1 MTISVTIR
9 GRNRL
14 LLGAA
19 IVLTPC
25 AMAAPANAQ
34 SASVTP
40 APHHVKSHH
49 RTSSSRTSTR
59 APAKAPVRAP
69 QAVADAP
76 AAPGPNGPIHA
87 LPASARTSR
96 AEAALRQTTAAGE
109 STSVR
114 AGKPEEL
121 IVVGSALSTANN
133 TSANPVQ
140 IVTAKQIQQTG
151 ATTLNDYL
159 SRLPSIGASGTANSN
174 TNGGNGASCVDLR
187 NLGQNRVLVLI
198 DGKRTTPNGNNNCID
213 LNTIP
218 VQMIRSVEIL
228 RDGGSELYGADAVS
242 GVINIKL
249 RHDLDTGSITM
260 RGGITGHGD
269 NRTGMISAMKGWN
282 FDHGKGNLTLGGS
295 YMTQGGVKQRDR
307 SWSRTSLGAAGNYP
321 TNSNLQVGSIITPG
335 GTYFGE
341 DSGNAYVG
349 NLDNGSLSPYSKSKR
364 YNYAQNQWLIN
375 ALQDSTLTGDLH
387 YEINRHFDVYSNVLY
402 AHRTSKTQLAPEPA
416 TGSVPP
422 SPLPNSIILP
432 SGYPGN
438 GTGEDLQLYRRL
450 NEFGPRTNNNSSDTV
465 TGMFGV
471 RGDIVQD
478 WKYDL
483 SYTYGV
489 SQVTN
494 ELQGVGDYS
503 KLLQEWGLEPYADP
517 NDPNGALVY
526 NPNSCAGSPGC
537 VQSNA
542 FTRLSPG
549 AVQYANYTTYQH
561 TMYQLRDL
569 NLRIHNNH
577 LFHMPWQGGGDFGI
591 ALGMEHRGEQLSNN
605 PDPLVVSGYSLTNTV
620 EPTSGGFNVTEGY
633 LQGHAQ
639 LLKDVPFAKDLSIDG
654 QGRISEYNTFGQA
667 KNWKAGIDWAPTRDI
682 RFRGTLG
689 TSLRQPNVYELY
701 GGVGLS
707 YNAASD
713 PCAGAASP
721 NVIANCMKAGIANPQ
736 SFTSANS
743 GQVPTLQG
751 GNSALRP
758 ETGRT
763 YTFGTVITPR
773 WIPGLAASV
782 TYWHYTVGGLIN
794 SLPTQYILN
803 QCYEGGVQA
812 YCNDINRLPN
822 GQINTVSALDQ
833 NLGDLL
839 TSGID
844 FDLNYRWR
852 ITRHDSFIVDN
863 NFQQLVKYK
872 QQQQPGGAYLNQT
885 GALFYQSGIGQ
896 PRVRDYATL
905 TWQHNAF
912 RISYMFQYIGGMN
925 WNDGSAF
932 LSEENPAANARIRTP
947 AIIQQDISLG
957 YTWKRWSFE
966 GGVQNIAGKNPPFV
980 LNAASNS
987 ADNTYS
993 GLYLGR
999 YVFLQAGLSF

>member
-1 MTISVTIR
+1 MKIVNLQRR
-9 GRNRL
+9 GRL

-19 IVLTPC
+19 IILSPVVTNV
-25 AMAAPANAQ
+25 AAHAQ
-34 SASVTP
+34 TAAATT
-40 APHHVKSHH
+40 HH
-49 RTSSSRTSTR
+49 RKAARHSTAR
-59 APAKAPVRAP
+59 KTTARPVNGP
-69 QAVADAP
+69 QLGAQTAP
-76 AAPGPNGPIHA
+76 AATMVPTRSQNA
-87 LPASARTSR
+87 LRNVAPASAVSFS
-96 AEAALRQTTAAGE
+96 QG
-109 STSVR
+109 
-114 AGKPEEL
+114 GKSEEL
-121 IVVGSALSTANN
+121 IVVGSALTTANN

-140 IVTAKQIQQTG
+140 IVTSKQIQQTG
-151 ATTLNDYL
+151 ATNLNDFL
-159 SRLPSIGASGTANSN
+159 SRLPSIGASGTSNSN

-187 NLGQNRVLVLI
+187 NLGQNRVLVLV
-198 DGKRTTPNGNNNCID
+198 DGKRTTPNGNSNCID

-218 VQMIRSVEIL
+218 VQMVQSIEIL
-228 RDGGSELYGADAVS
+228 KDGGSELYGADAVS
-242 GVINIKL
+242 GVLNIKL
-249 RHDLDTGSITM
+249 RHDLNTGSVTI

-282 FDHGKGNLTLGGS
+282 FDHDKGNLTLGGS
-295 YMTQGGVKQRDR
+295 YMTQGGVTQRDR
-307 SWSRTSLGAAGNYP
+307 SWSRVPLGAVGAYP

-335 GTYFGE
+335 GTYFGSE
-341 DSGNAYVG
+341 NTYVG

-364 YNYAQNQWLIN
+364 YNYAQNQWLVN
-375 ALQDSTLTGDLH
+375 ALQDSTLSGDLH
-387 YEINRHFDVYSNVLY
+387 YEFNRHFDVYSNVLY

-416 TGSVPP
+416 IGSVPP
-422 SPLPNSIILP
+422 SPLPNGIILP

-438 GTGEDLQLYRRL
+438 TAGEDLQLYRRL
-450 NEFGPRTNNNSSDTV
+450 NEFGPRTNNNANDTV
-465 TGMFGV
+465 TGMVGM
-471 RGDIVQD
+471 RGDIVHD

-483 SYTYGV
+483 SYTYGA

-577 LFHMPWQGGGDFGI
+577 LVHMPWKGGGDFGV

-633 LQGHAQ
+633 IQGHAQ
-639 LLKDVPFAKDLSIDG
+639 LLKDVAFAKDLSIDG
-654 QGRISEYNTFGQA
+654 QGRYSSYNTFGGA

-682 RFRGTLG
+682 RFRGTIG
-689 TSLRQPNVYELY
+689 TSFRQPNVYELY

-707 YNAASD
+707 YVSASD
-713 PCAGAASP
+713 PCAGATSP
-721 NVIANCMKAGIANPQ
+721 GLIANCIKGGVANPQ
-736 SFTSANS
+736 NFNSANS

-751 GNSALRP
+751 GNVALRP

-763 YTFGTVITPR
+763 YTFGTVLTPR

-782 TYWHYTVGGLIN
+782 TYWHYTIGGLIN

-803 QCYEGGVQA
+803 QCYEGGVQS
-812 YCNDINRLPN
+812 YCNSIDRLSN

-852 ITRHDSFIVDN
+852 VTRHDSFIVDN

-885 GALFYQSGIGQ
+885 GALFYQSGVGQ

-905 TWQHNAF
+905 TWQHDAF

-932 LSEENPAANARIRTP
+932 LSEENPAANARIKTP
-947 AIIQQDISLG
+947 AMVQQDISIG
-957 YTWKRWSFE
+957 YAWKRWNFE

-987 ADNTYS
+987 ADTTYN
-993 GLYLGR
+993 GFYLGR
-999 YVFLQAGLSF
+999 YIFLQAGLNF

>member
-1 MTISVTIR
+1 MKIVNFQRR
-9 GRNRL
+9 GRL

-19 IVLTPC
+19 IFLSPVVATVS
-25 AMAAPANAQ
+25 AQ
-34 SASVTP
+34 AQTATST
-40 APHHVKSHH
+40 SHH
-49 RTSSSRTSTR
+49 RKAVRHNTTR
-59 APAKAPVRAP
+59 KTVTTPRPANGPRLDA
-69 QAVADAP
+69 QTAP
-76 AAPGPNGPIHA
+76 AATMVPARSQDA
-87 LPASARTSR
+87 LRNVAPASTVSFA
-96 AEAALRQTTAAGE
+96 QG
-109 STSVR
+109 
-114 AGKPEEL
+114 GKSEEL

-151 ATTLNDYL
+151 VTNLNDYL
-159 SRLPSIGASGTANSN
+159 SRLPSIGASGTSNSN
-174 TNGGNGASCVDLR
+174 TNGGDGASCVDLR

-198 DGKRTTPNGNNNCID
+198 DGKRTTPNGDSNCVD

-218 VQMIRSVEIL
+218 VQMVQSVEIL

-249 RHDLDTGSITM
+249 RHDLNTGSITM

-269 NRTGMISAMKGWN
+269 NRTGMLSAMKGWN
-282 FDHGKGNLTLGGS
+282 FDHDKGNITLGGS
-295 YMTQGGVKQRDR
+295 YMTQGGVTSRSR
-307 SWSRTSLGAAGNYP
+307 SWSRYPQVARGTYPGN
-321 TNSNLQVGSIITPG
+321 SALQIGSIITPG
-335 GTYFGE
+335 GTYFGQ
-341 DSGNAYVG
+341 DSGATYVG
-349 NLDNGSLSPYSKSKR
+349 NLDDGSLSPYSRSKR
-364 YNYAQNQWLIN
+364 YNYAQNQWLVN

-387 YEINRHFDVYSNVLY
+387 YEFNRHFDVYSNVLY

-416 TGSVPP
+416 IGSVPP
-422 SPLPNSIILP
+422 SPLPNSIIIP
-432 SGYPGN
+432 ASYPGN
-438 GTGEDLQLYRRL
+438 TAGEDLQLYRRL
-450 NEFGPRTNNNSSDTV
+450 NEFGPRTNNNSNDSV

-471 RGDIVQD
+471 RGDIVRD

-483 SYTYGV
+483 SYTYGA

-494 ELQGVGDYS
+494 ELQGVGSYS
-503 KLLQEWGLEPYADP
+503 NLLQEWGLENQVDP
-517 NDPNGALVY
+517 NDPDGALIY

-537 VQSNA
+537 VQSNV
-542 FTRLSPG
+542 FTRLSPD
-549 AVQYANYTTYQH
+549 AARYANYTTHSH

-577 LFHMPWQGGGDFGI
+577 IVHMPWRGGGDFGV

-605 PDPLVVSGYSLTNTV
+605 PDPLVQSGYSLTNTV
-620 EPTSGGFNVTEGY
+620 QSTSGGFNVTEGY
-633 LQGHAQ
+633 IQGHAQ
-639 LLKDVPFAKDLSIDG
+639 LLKDVAFAKDLSIDG
-654 QGRISEYNTFGQA
+654 QGRYSSYNTFGGA
-667 KNWKAGIDWAPTRDI
+667 KNWKVGIDWAPTRDI

-689 TSLRQPNVYELY
+689 TSFRQPNVYELY
-701 GGVGLS
+701 GGVGLG
-707 YNAASD
+707 YPAASD
-713 PCAGAASP
+713 PCAGASGATL
-721 NVIANCMKAGIANPQ
+721 IANCMKAGVADPAN
-736 SFTSANS
+736 FNSANS
-743 GQVPTLQG
+743 GQVPTLSG
-751 GNSALRP
+751 GNAALKP

-782 TYWHYTVGGLIN
+782 TYWHYTIGGLIG

-803 QCYEGGVQA
+803 ECYEYSVQS
-812 YCNDINRLPN
+812 YCNSITRLPN

-844 FDLNYRWR
+844 FDLNYRFR
-852 ITRHDSFIVDN
+852 ITRHDSLTVDN

-872 QQQQPGGAYLNQT
+872 QQQQPGGDYLNQT
-885 GALFYQSGIGQ
+885 GALFYQNGVGQ

-905 TWQHNAF
+905 TWQHDAF

-932 LSEENPAANARIRTP
+932 LSEESPAANARIRTP
-947 AIIQQDISLG
+947 GMIQQDISLG
-957 YTWKRWSFE
+957 YTWNRWDFS

-980 LNAASNS
+980 LNGASNS

-999 YVFLQAGLSF
+999 YIFLQAGLNF